1 MKKVYSFYKNN
12 NEGMK
17 WRSDDCAKNA
27 LEKSRSFRIV
37 TDIYNFMHGHV
48 SAVLTLSRPRG
59 SPLTS
64 KFVWR

>member
-1 MKKVYSFYKNN
+1 
-12 NEGMK
+12 MK

-37 TDIYNFMHGHV
+37 TDTYSLLHGHV

-64 KFVWR
+64 KIVWR